1 MTVGLAVV
9 HGITLFVMVVAVAI
23 HWFSRR
29 DEIRQCSRFAWTVVA
44 AYASALVAVALAA
57 GEATWS
63 LVIALPVDI
72 LRTFVFTAVGISCCA
87 AVGITAFPLL
97 RPDLGSQGKPMRRSL
112 VTPVSFG
119 LLLAMAWSGYT
130 ILLFEATNPEVTDL
144 AKRQFGETPNRAWE
158 VVVAMIAVSA
168 VALAEELVY
177 RLGIQSYLA
186 RVLGWW
192 DHRYWLVILVSAT
205 LWSIG
210 HVGVLEPQWV
220 KLVQIFPA
228 GLALGWLARKH
239 GIEACVLGHVVF
251 NLGVFWMEAQGF
263 LPVG

>member
-119 LLLAMAWSGYT
+119 LLLAS
-130 ILLFEATNPEVTDL
+130 
-144 AKRQFGETPNRAWE
+144 
-158 VVVAMIAVSA
+158 
-168 VALAEELVY
+168 
-177 RLGIQSYLA
+177 
-186 RVLGWW
+186 
-192 DHRYWLVILVSAT
+192 
-205 LWSIG
+205 
-210 HVGVLEPQWV
+210 
-220 KLVQIFPA
+220 
-228 GLALGWLARKH
+228 
-239 GIEACVLGHVVF
+239 HVVF